1 LAPPALTSGYTRHL
15 VSRGIYAGSLGVA
28 LLALIWCGVNVYRTV
43 ALRNDARSIAGA
55 TRLKQQEYQQM
66 TRSFP
71 PTPVP
76 SDRLQL
82 TVDVSGRI
90 ASIGRLPDTLFI
102 VVSHTLERYPS
113 VRLNGVRWKLGRAGS
128 DAAGGAALV
137 GPLSQS
143 AMLQMELTAQ
153 PGDMK
158 GVLSTINSFVRE
170 LGKNDK
176 VAEARVAKMPV
187 NLASSESLSGSTA
200 SPHREQVHA
209 SQFDVE
215 VTLKPGV

>member
-1 LAPPALTSGYTRHL
+1 
-15 VSRGIYAGSLGVA
+15 
-28 LLALIWCGVNVYRTV
+28 
-43 ALRNDARSIAGA
+43 
-55 TRLKQQEYQQM
+55 M

-82 TVDVSGRI
+82 AVDVSGRI
-90 ASIGRLPDTLFI
+90 ASIARLPDTLFGL
-102 VVSHTLERYPS
+102 VSRTLEKYPG
-113 VRLNGVRWKLGRAGS
+113 VRLNGVQWKLARGAS
-128 DAAGGAALV
+128 DAAGGGALV

-143 AMLQMELTAQ
+143 AMLQMELIAQ

-158 GVLSTINSFVRE
+158 GTLSTINSFVRE

-187 NLASSESLSGSTA
+187 NLGSSESLSGSTA
-200 SPHREQVHA
+200 NPRREQAQA